1 MPEFD
6 TIIRGGTIVDGTR
19 MPRFRADIGIKG
31 GRITRIGKLQA
42 HQAAKVID
50 ASGAFV
56 VPGFID
62 LHTHYDAPMFWDP
75 HCTIS
80 SWHGVTSVVTGNCGF
95 GFAPVHPEFRERA
108 MLTMTRVE
116 AIPYASMAAA
126 MPWDWETYPQYLD
139 SVDRR
144 PKGIN
149 ILPYVPLSPLI
160 TYVMGLETAKSRR
173 PTDKEMNEMCRL
185 LDEAMEAGGCGFSA
199 QRLHPDGGASDQRDF
214 DGSPMVTDVMH
225 NETALAFARVLGKRN
240 EGFMQMTL
248 ATGDPEG
255 DMRHL
260 EALSEV
266 SGRPLIWNGLRSNDM
281 HPDQHHMVIK
291 WLDSCRERGIRIY
304 PQGVTTDAGFTFTLP
319 EWNLFDECP
328 AWLEATTGTLEDRLM
343 KLSDP
348 QRRPALREA
357 KPYMITKGIEHTIL
371 VQAFKPDYKPLEG
384 MTVADIG
391 AKLGKHPVDAML
403 DIAIDDNLRT
413 EFFCPAPNSRLDLQ
427 IEVAQYPWAI
437 PGISDGGAHMKFLSG
452 GIFTTEY
459 LIKYVRDNHAMSLE
473 EAHWKLSALAGYCA
487 GFNDRGMLREGYAA
501 DIVIYDLDRLKIL
514 PQRIVFDMPAGEW
527 RRVQDAEGYRYILV
541 NGEVEY
547 IDGKPTGVFGG
558 RLLRHGAVF
567 RTAAAA

>member
-19 MPRFRADIGIKG
+19 MPRFRADIGIKS
-31 GRITRIGKLQA
+31 GRIARIGKLQA
-42 HQAAKVID
+42 HQAARVID

-75 HCTIS
+75 YCTIS

-160 TYVMGLETAKSRR
+160 TYVMGLEAAKSRR
-173 PTDKEMNEMCRL
+173 PTEKEMNEMCRL

-199 QRLHPDGGASDQRDF
+199 QRLHPEGGASDQRDF

-225 NETALAFARVLGKRN
+225 HETALAFARVLAKRN

-255 DMRHL
+255 DLRHL

-266 SGRPLIWNGLRSNDM
+266 SGRPLVWNGLRSNDM

-328 AWLEATTGTLEDRLM
+328 AWLEATTGTLEDRIM

-348 QRRPALREA
+348 ERRPALREA

-371 VQAFKPDYKPLEG
+371 VQAFKPEYKPLEG
-384 MTVADIG
+384 MTAADIG
-391 AKLGKHPVDAML
+391 AKLGKHPVDAIL
-403 DIAIDDNLRT
+403 DIAIDDDLRT

-427 IEVAQYPWAI
+427 IEVAQYPYAI

-459 LIKYVRDNHAMSLE
+459 LIKYVRDNRAMSVE
-473 EAHWKLSALAGYCA
+473 EAHWKLSALPAYCA

-527 RRVQDAEGYRYILV
+527 RRVQDAEGYRNVLV

-547 IDGKPTGVFGG
+547 IEGKPTGAFGG

-567 RTAAAA
+567 